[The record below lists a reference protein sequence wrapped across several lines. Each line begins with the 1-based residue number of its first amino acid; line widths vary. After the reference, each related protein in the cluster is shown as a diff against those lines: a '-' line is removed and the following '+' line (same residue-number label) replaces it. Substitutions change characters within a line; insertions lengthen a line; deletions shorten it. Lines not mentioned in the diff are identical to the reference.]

1 MAKPFFQNV
10 APNQFLSFGPDF
22 QPLQLSNLNV
32 LIGPNGSGKSN
43 LIELFELLKST
54 PTDLA
59 SFIRTGGGSSQF
71 TWKGK
76 ENPGK
81 VAMVSTTVKNIA
93 PFQPVQYMIKFAEK
107 NERLEIIDEKI
118 EEVEKRNKNEDDVYF
133 YYRFRHKGRPWINTR
148 KFSGEDSDNRTL
160 KREEIDPEQSVF
172 AQRREPDLYPELTKF
187 GDVFKKITTFR
198 EWRFG
203 RTVPI
208 RQPQPADLPNDILL
222 PDLSNLGL
230 VLNSL
235 EHSDRWNELTSYLK
249 RFLPRFNHISIKV
262 QSGNVQINIFEDG
275 LTTPIPATRLSDG
288 TIRFI
293 ALLAILLR
301 PQHSSLICIDEPEL
315 GLHPDAVS
323 LVGSLLLEAS
333 QTTQLI
339 VITHSDSLISNLS
352 DHSESVL
359 VADHIN
365 NSTIITRLETE
376 KLNFWLKNYQ
386 LGEIWRMGELGGN
399 P

>member
-1 MAKPFFQNV
+1 MAKPKFQNV
-10 APNQFLSFGPDF
+10 APNRFLSFGPDF

-43 LIELFELLKST
+43 LIELFELLRST

-59 SFIRTGGGSSQF
+59 SFIRTGGSSSQF

-81 VAMVSTTVKNIA
+81 VATVCTTVKNIA

-107 NERLEIIDEKI
+107 SERLEIIDEKI
-118 EEVEKRNKNEDDVYF
+118 EEVEKRREREDDVYF
-133 YYRFRHKGRPWINTR
+133 YYRFRHKGTPWINTR
-148 KFSGEDSDNRTL
+148 KFSGEDSDIRTL
-160 KREEIDPEQSVF
+160 KREELDPEQSVF
-172 AQRREPDLYPELTKF
+172 AQRREPDLYPELTKL
-187 GDVFKKITTFR
+187 GDTFKRITTFR

-230 VLNSL
+230 ILNSL

-249 RFLPRFNHISIKV
+249 RFLPRFNHLSIKV

-275 LTTPIPATRLSDG
+275 LTSPIPATRLSDG

-301 PQHSSLICIDEPEL
+301 PQHSSLICIEEPEL

-339 VITHSDSLISNLS
+339 VTTHSDSLISDLS
-352 DHSESVL
+352 NHSESVL

-365 NSTIITRLETE
+365 NSTQFTRLESE
-376 KLNFWLKNYQ
+376 KLKFWLEQYQ